1 MRSNQ
6 LSYLAIKRV
15 SFLRL
20 FLSKFGAYLLS
31 HPEGS
36 TIGVKGLN
44 FSVRYGKRWIP
55 FAIGTF

>member
-20 FLSKFGAYLLS
+20 FLSKFGTYLLS
-31 HPEGS
+31 HPKGS